1 MKRLILAVVI
11 CLVLFHQATAQ
22 NRVLELD
29 GQRSFIE
36 LPPDVFQSLTQATVE
51 AWVKFNTLDGSRFYS
66 YGGMNSDFC
75 IGRTFRTNRRIQFFI
90 NTTASGGKLD
100 LLEVPADI
108 RVGAWCHLAAVCSP
122 EGMRLYYNGL
132 LVATNS
138 MSKSFSSLKSGGT
151 HWIGAMHRIED
162 AETFNGQLDELRVWR
177 VARTEQEIRQNMHRP
192 LTGTEPHLA
201 AFWNFEDPANPG
213 KDFSPNGIHG
223 TVIGT
228 ARVVESTGPG
238 ALSLGPAA
246 GANTAASEWPVL
258 DLDGSN
264 GTYVRLPDNIFN
276 ELKEIT
282 VEGWVRWRSLGFWS
296 RFFDFGEP
304 NSAFTV
310 TQIQST

>member
-1 MKRLILAVVI
+1 MAGQKNLLNRSVSFGLMHGNSKAASVCPVKTATNSIQFVPRMKRLILAVVI

-138 MSKSFSSLKSGGT
+138 VSKSFSSLKSGGT

-228 ARVVESTGPG
+228 ARVVESTGPYWI
-238 ALSLGPAA
+238 STVR
-246 GANTAASEWPVL
+246 TAPMSVC
-258 DLDGSN
+258 
-264 GTYVRLPDNIFN
+264 R
-276 ELKEIT
+276 IT
-282 VEGWVRWRSLGFWS
+282 FSMS
-296 RFFDFGEP
+296 
-304 NSAFTV
+304 
-310 TQIQST
+310 